1 MDNDQQHEAE
11 QALLLQ
17 LNIVEAKLTDLKGR
31 WPYHSVQAKMVAELE
46 ELEEER
52 DRLKGLLGRA

>member
-1 MDNDQQHEAE
+1 MDNDQQLENKQE
-11 QALLLQ
+11 LLFQ
-17 LNIVEAKLTDLKGR
+17 LNVIEEKLVDLKAR

-52 DRLKGLLGRA
+52 DRILHLMNSK